1 MLGKGHSV
9 THETW
14 AEGNRRSE
22 SPQFFGG
29 RCSDDSPSHWNAGGL
44 VLLAGH
50 SWGGAV
56 ITEAGNHPQVRG
68 LVYIAAGAP
77 DSGQSFG
84 DWWKDYTPAPGAAEI
99 KPYGDGYVA
108 LTLEGVRQLFVL
120 DLPRDE
126 ADIVYA
132 TQGPLAVKCFS
143 DKISKAAWR
152 SRPNWYIVASEDQT
166 IPPGVERDSA
176 SRMCA
181 KTCVLKSSHVPM
193 LCQPDVVAELIAN
206 AAAFL

>member
-1 MLGKGHSV
+1 M
-9 THETW
+9 
-14 AEGNRRSE
+14 
-22 SPQFFGG
+22 
-29 RCSDDSPSHWNAGGL
+29 
-44 VLLAGH
+44 
-50 SWGGAV
+50 
-56 ITEAGNHPQVRG
+56 RG

-143 DKISKAAWR
+143 DKISKAAWH

-206 AAAFL
+206 AAASL